1 MKRWIAGTFDT
12 HGAVAGS
19 TLARRARAG
28 ASSFEQRGAL
38 RVAYTGAPSLA
49 REPLCVF
56 DGCLDNAAELS
67 AQLGA
72 PRGRRR
78 REELL
83 AAAWQEWGQELSRRL
98 RGDFVLLLWDSSQRD
113 GAARA
118 RPARRARAVPER
130 CSGRHLLRRRAS
142 LPARAA
148 AAATGA
154 RSRER
159 RALARY
165 EQPARLGDP
174 LRGCAQVEPGQRC
187 CCSIARARANA
198 GTGRRATSQPLAGSS
213 EQLAGVVAQSLGEAV
228 RRRIAPDGLTG
239 VLMSGGLDS
248 ASVAALASQAAPDR
262 VIACSALF
270 PEHPAVDESAL
281 IEQLASQLALRPIVA
296 EVRAGG
302 MLQSAFDAIAE
313 WQLPLRSWGDFWA
326 LPLLRAGAAAGA
338 QRMLGGDGGDELFAV
353 RAYLLADR
361 LRAGRADDAF
371 ALLGELPGAG
381 AGPGRAER
389 VQMMCE
395 LALLGALPYGLHEP
409 ARRFAASGASP
420 SWLRPASARA
430 LRDSQD
436 PLAWKRLDGPRWWA
450 HAAHG
455 LTRGI
460 EESGIFEHHRRRS
473 ESAGVE
479 TRHPLLDLDLVELG
493 LRLAPRASF
502 DPHRNRPM
510 LRAAMAGLLA
520 ENVRR
525 RPQKALFDS
534 LLIDCLDRRDGAI
547 VRRLLTDPR
556 SELRAYVDLGE
567 LERTLFASDR
577 LKREQPFRWIW
588 QLWRVVNAECWLR
601 VQAGRP
607 IELQASAP
615 RVAIRS
621 SAYPREQRDSYVFPP

>member
-19 TLARRARAG
+19 RLPGALAPER
-28 ASSFEQRGAL
+28 SSFEQRGAL

-72 PRGRRR
+72 PRGLTT
-78 REELL
+78 EELI
-83 AAAWQEWGQELSRRL
+83 AVAWQEWGQELTRRL
-98 RGDFVLLLWDSSQRD
+98 RGDFVLLLWDSTSETGLLARD
-113 GAARA
+113 QLGARTLFLSDVPGGICFAGELRYLLA
-118 RPARRARAVPER
+118 LLPRRPAPDRVSVAHWLATSSRPGSATLYEGVRRLNPGAVLLLDRA
-130 CSGRHLLRRRAS
+130 
-142 LPARAA
+142 
-148 AAATGA
+148 GA
-154 RSRER
+154 RER
-159 RALARY
+159 RYWTPRY
-165 EQPARLGDP
+165 EP
-174 LRGCAQVEPGQRC
+174 
-187 CCSIARARANA
+187 
-198 GTGRRATSQPLAGSS
+198 PLAGSS

>member
-1 MKRWIAGTFDT
+1 VKRWIAGTFDT
-12 HGAVAGS
+12 HGAVAS
-19 TLARRARAG
+19 SRLAG
-28 ASSFEQRGAL
+28 ALAPERSSFEQRGAL

-56 DGCLDNAAELS
+56 DGYLDNAAELS

-72 PRGRRR
+72 PCGLMS
-78 REELL
+78 EELIAL
-83 AAAWQEWGQELSRRL
+83 AWQEWGQELARRL
-98 RGDFVLLLWDSSQRD
+98 RGDFVLLLWDSAGETGLLVRD
-113 GAARA
+113 QLGARA
-118 RPARRARAVPER
+118 LFLSDVPGGICFAGELRYLLALLPRRPAPDRVSVAHWLATSSRPGSATLYEGVRRLNPGAVLLLDRA
-130 CSGRHLLRRRAS
+130 
-142 LPARAA
+142 
-148 AAATGA
+148 GA
-154 RSRER
+154 RER
-159 RALARY
+159 RYWTPRY
-165 EQPARLGDP
+165 E
-174 LRGCAQVEPGQRC
+174 
-187 CCSIARARANA
+187 
-198 GTGRRATSQPLAGSS
+198 QPLAGSS
-213 EQLAGVVAQSLGEAV
+213 EQLAGVVAQGLGKAV
-228 RRRIAPDGLTG
+228 RRRIDPDGLTG

-326 LPLLRAGAAAGA
+326 LPLLRAAAAAGA

-389 VQMMCE
+389 LRTACE

-409 ARRFAASGASP
+409 ARRFASSSAPP
-420 SWLRPASARA
+420 SWLRPASARE

-473 ESAGVE
+473 ESAGIE

-547 VRRLLTDPR
+547 VRRLLVDPR
-556 SELRAYVDLGE
+556 SELRAYVDLDE

-577 LKREQPFRWIW
+577 LKREQPFRWMW
-588 QLWRVVNAECWLR
+588 QLWRLVNAECWLR

-621 SAYPREQRDSYVFPP
+621 SAHPREHRDSYVFPP

>member
-1 MKRWIAGTFDT
+1 MLALLPRRPAPDRVSVAHWLSTSSRPGSATLYEGVRKLNP
-12 HGAVAGS
+12 GAV
-19 TLARRARAG
+19 LLLDRAG
-28 ASSFEQRGAL
+28 A
-38 RVAYTGAPSLA
+38 
-49 REPLCVF
+49 
-56 DGCLDNAAELS
+56 
-67 AQLGA
+67 
-72 PRGRRR
+72 
-78 REELL
+78 
-83 AAAWQEWGQELSRRL
+83 
-98 RGDFVLLLWDSSQRD
+98 
-113 GAARA
+113 
-118 RPARRARAVPER
+118 
-130 CSGRHLLRRRAS
+130 
-142 LPARAA
+142 
-148 AAATGA
+148 
-154 RSRER
+154 RER
-159 RALARY
+159 RYWSPRY
-165 EQPARLGDP
+165 E
-174 LRGCAQVEPGQRC
+174 
-187 CCSIARARANA
+187 
-198 GTGRRATSQPLAGSS
+198 QPLAGSS
-213 EQLAGVVAQSLGEAV
+213 EQLAGVLAQGLGEAV
-228 RRRIAPDGLTG
+228 RRRIAPEGPTG

-248 ASVAALASQAAPDR
+248 GSVAALAGEAAPGR

-281 IEQLASQLALRPIVA
+281 VEQLASQLVLRPIVA
-296 EVRAGG
+296 DVRAGG

-326 LPLLRAGAAAGA
+326 LPLLRAAAAAGA

-361 LRAGRADDAF
+361 LRAARADDAY

-381 AGPGRAER
+381 AGPGRAAR
-389 VQMMCE
+389 LRMAYE

-409 ARRFAASGASP
+409 ARRLASPNAAP
-420 SWLRPASARA
+420 SWLRPGSARE
-430 LRDSQD
+430 LRESQD

-460 EESGIFEHHRRRS
+460 EEGGVFEHHRRRS

-502 DPHRNRPM
+502 DPRRNRPM
-510 LRAAMAGLLA
+510 LRAAMAGLLP

-534 LLIDCLDRRDGAI
+534 LLIDCLDGRDGAI

-567 LERTLFASDR
+567 LERALFASDR

-588 QLWRVVNAECWLR
+588 QVWRLVNAECWLR
-601 VQAGRP
+601 TQAGQT

-615 RVAIRS
+615 RVSIRS
-621 SAYPREQRDSYVFPP
+621 SAHPCEPHDSYVFPP